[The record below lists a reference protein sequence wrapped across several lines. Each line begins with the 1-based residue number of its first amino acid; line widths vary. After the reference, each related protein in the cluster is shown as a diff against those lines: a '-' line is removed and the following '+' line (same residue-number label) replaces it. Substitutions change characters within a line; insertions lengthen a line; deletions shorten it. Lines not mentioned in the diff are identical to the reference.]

1 MTAAAPPG
9 PLAPGDPPLWPR
21 RALLPPLGALLA
33 GTLAAC
39 MPSLDT
45 PEGRRAAYLDCA
57 RDQGLRVEGG
67 TIQTSSAAEL
77 TRLDAC
83 RALPR

>member
-1 MTAAAPPG
+1 MHWGATR
-9 PLAPGDPPLWPR
+9 PLAGAAVL
-21 RALLPPLGALLA
+21 ALS
-33 GTLAAC
+33 AC

-57 RDQGLRVEGG
+57 RDQGLTVRDG
-67 TIQTSSAAEL
+67 TIVTTSAAEL
-77 TRLDAC
+77 SRLDAC